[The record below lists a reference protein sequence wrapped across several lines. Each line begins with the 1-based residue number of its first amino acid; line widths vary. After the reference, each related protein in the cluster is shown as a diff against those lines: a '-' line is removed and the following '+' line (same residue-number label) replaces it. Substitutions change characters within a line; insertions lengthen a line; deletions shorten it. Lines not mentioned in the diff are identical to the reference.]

1 MKLTNACFKSAKMEI
16 LKLSIKSSMET
27 EHLKCVGAVVLMGV
41 SRNCLVVSGV
51 DIDQNHLLSSLT
63 IWSMILVFDPMVVD
77 SGQADR
83 LISADCYR
91 LARCVALSPL

>member
-1 MKLTNACFKSAKMEI
+1 MKLTNVSCFKSAKMEI
-16 LKLSIKSSMET
+16 LKLPIKSSLET
-27 EHLKCVGAVVLMGV
+27 DQCVGAVVLMGV

-91 LARCVALSPL
+91 PARWVALSPL